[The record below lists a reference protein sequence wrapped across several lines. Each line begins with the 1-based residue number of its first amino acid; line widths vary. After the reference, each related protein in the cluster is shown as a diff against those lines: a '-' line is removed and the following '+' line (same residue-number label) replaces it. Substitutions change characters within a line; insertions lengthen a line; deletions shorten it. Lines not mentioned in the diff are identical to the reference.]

1 MACRKNIIMYSQ
13 VIMFAM
19 HGRYG
24 YIRSKS
30 KPRFGIPS
38 KLSQHAWLA
47 TDGNHIDALDVAMII
62 MLAACGLY
70 LVVLSCSC
78 ILLIVGKVHTI

>member
-1 MACRKNIIMYSQ
+1 MYSQ

-19 HGRYG
+19 HGRNG
-24 YIRSKS
+24 YIRSNS

-47 TDGNHIDALDVAMII
+47 TDGNHIDALVVAMII

-70 LVVLSCSC
+70 LVYSSVLFLYIINCR
-78 ILLIVGKVHTI
+78 